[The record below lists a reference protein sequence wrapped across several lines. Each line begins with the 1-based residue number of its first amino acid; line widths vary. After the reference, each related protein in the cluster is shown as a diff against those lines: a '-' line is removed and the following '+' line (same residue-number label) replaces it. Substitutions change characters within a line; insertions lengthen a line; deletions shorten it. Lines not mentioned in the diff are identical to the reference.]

1 MMNIKLQDSFQ
12 QIKIALE
19 DLQAIPTVIAMAEDH
34 PIYSIDHEVLIV
46 VRRALEPIVNDMQ
59 EAIEIMDGEL
69 KSVQQV

>member
-1 MMNIKLQDSFQ
+1 MNIKIQDCFQ
-12 QIKIALE
+12 QIKIAFE

-34 PIYSIDHEVLIV
+34 PVYSNDHEALIV
-46 VRRALEPIVNDMQ
+46 IRRALEPIINDMQ

>member
-1 MMNIKLQDSFQ
+1 MMNIKIQDGFQ
-12 QIKIALE
+12 QIKIAFE

-34 PIYSIDHEVLIV
+34 PVYSNDHEALIV
-46 VRRALEPIVNDMQ
+46 IRRALEPIINDMQ